1 MKKMLFVL
9 TTLLLMVSMSSNMFA
24 NNRNW
29 GWQDTS
35 GDQYPKS
42 FQGGYE
48 RKMSH
53 LEDGFVFFPGAEIG
67 MGSGALSGS
76 LGVNIGYKS
85 GLFLIGTSLRGQ
97 IVNIDH
103 VNYQFIPLGLNI
115 CGLSYSLIP
124 ETGNSQNDKK
134 LKGWSVGYA
143 MGGKLTFSQMI
154 ETDPDTNIQ
163 KEYLTI
169 NLGVGF

>member
-1 MKKMLFVL
+1 M
-9 TTLLLMVSMSSNMFA
+9 LLMIAISSNMFA
-24 NNRNW
+24 HSRNW

-35 GDQYPKS
+35 GDQHPKS
-42 FQGGYE
+42 FQEGYE
-48 RKMSH
+48 RKMSR

-67 MGSGALSGS
+67 MGSGVLSGS
-76 LGVNIGYKS
+76 LGLNIGYKS

-124 ETGNSQNDKK
+124 ETGNSQNGKK

-143 MGGKLTFSQMI
+143 MGGKL
-154 ETDPDTNIQ
+154 
-163 KEYLTI
+163 K
-169 NLGVGF
+169 